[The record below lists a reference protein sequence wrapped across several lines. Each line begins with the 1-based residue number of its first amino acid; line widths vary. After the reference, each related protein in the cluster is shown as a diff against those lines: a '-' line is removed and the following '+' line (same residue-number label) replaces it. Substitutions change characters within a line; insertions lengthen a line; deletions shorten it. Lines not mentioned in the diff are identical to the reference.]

1 MRRLPYQPR
10 HQWSENLVNCPP
22 EQTLKG
28 QDLTDPPE
36 RMMKERKGQISASIV
51 PEGSCAGTRG
61 HPRLQNF
68 IFFFFQQAPGDSE
81 GQGSLAC
88 CSPWSHKESDM
99 TERLNKTLG

>member
-68 IFFFFQQAPGDSE
+68 IFFFSSKLREIVKDREAWH
-81 GQGSLAC
+81 AAV
-88 CSPWSHKESDM
+88 
-99 TERLNKTLG
+99 LGVTKSQT